1 MEQDTLY
8 LSFSEIP
15 DASEIL
21 FKGEIPGIFVEEAIR
36 SHSFSMVTRHFH
48 ESLELYF
55 LIEGERFYF
64 VEQDTYHLQEHMA
77 ILVDQ
82 NQIHKTCPAGTGK
95 KHHRFLMQLEGPVL
109 DQLLHLCG
117 SVSLE
122 EFGNAYRGITR
133 FSVDQWA
140 QILSL
145 LTQIKEQFTLIS
157 SRTTPG
163 NKQDTTTANG
173 LIRLYTVQL
182 LLLLIQIRK
191 TQEEGGWKE
200 NLQNNLVHTGMY
212 QQVHDIAIYL
222 SLIHI

>member
-1 MEQDTLY
+1 MQLYAIIGAAGTGALIIMEQDTLY

-82 NQIHKTCPAGTGK
+82 NQIHK
-95 KHHRFLMQLEGPVL
+95 
-109 DQLLHLCG
+109 
-117 SVSLE
+117 S
-122 EFGNAYRGITR
+122 
-133 FSVDQWA
+133 
-140 QILSL
+140 
-145 LTQIKEQFTLIS
+145 
-157 SRTTPG
+157 TT
-163 NKQDTTTANG
+163 
-173 LIRLYTVQL
+173 VF
-182 LLLLIQIRK
+182 
-191 TQEEGGWKE
+191 
-200 NLQNNLVHTGMY
+200 
-212 QQVHDIAIYL
+212 
-222 SLIHI
+222 

>member
-77 ILVDQ
+77 TLVDQ
-82 NQIHKTCPAGTGK
+82 NQIHKTCPAVQEKSTTVFCAV
-95 KHHRFLMQLEGPVL
+95 RRTCIRPASPGPVWICKSGRIWKCL
-109 DQLLHLCG
+109 SWYYKIFCG
-117 SVSLE
+117 SMGSDS
-122 EFGNAYRGITR
+122 FPSDT
-133 FSVDQWA
+133 DQGT
-140 QILSL
+140 IY
-145 LTQIKEQFTLIS
+145 TYLIPDNS
-157 SRTTPG
+157 W
-163 NKQDTTTANG
+163 Q
-173 LIRLYTVQL
+173 
-182 LLLLIQIRK
+182 
-191 TQEEGGWKE
+191 
-200 NLQNNLVHTGMY
+200 
-212 QQVHDIAIYL
+212 
-222 SLIHI
+222 